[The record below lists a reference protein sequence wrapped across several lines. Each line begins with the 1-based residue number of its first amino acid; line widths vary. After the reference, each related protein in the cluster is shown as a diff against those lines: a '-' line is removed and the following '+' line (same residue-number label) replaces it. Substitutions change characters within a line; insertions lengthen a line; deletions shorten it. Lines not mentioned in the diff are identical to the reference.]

1 MALTTALVTGASS
14 GIGYEISKVL
24 AQEGH
29 DLVLVA
35 RREERLQQLAQYL
48 EKDFNIEVTVLA
60 ADLAQISEI
69 DRIFDTLMERNIPVD
84 ILVNNAGLGSLG
96 PFTADDRNTEVEQI
110 QVNVI
115 ATTYMTKKFA
125 VYMVKRGLGKILNI
139 ASLSGFTPW
148 PYMAV
153 YGATK
158 AYIIEFSEALR
169 AELKGTGVSVT
180 VSCPGPTSSEF
191 HQVSGTDH
199 LGLLRYIPVTGS
211 AQMAKASIRAM
222 HKRKGVV
229 VHGAMSLGYY
239 WLARLLP
246 RGFMLRLMKI
256 LLKPRRSGF

>member
-96 PFTADDRNTEVEQI
+96 PFTADDRNI
-110 QVNVI
+110 
-115 ATTYMTKKFA
+115 
-125 VYMVKRGLGKILNI
+125 
-139 ASLSGFTPW
+139 
-148 PYMAV
+148 
-153 YGATK
+153 
-158 AYIIEFSEALR
+158 
-169 AELKGTGVSVT
+169 
-180 VSCPGPTSSEF
+180 
-191 HQVSGTDH
+191 
-199 LGLLRYIPVTGS
+199 
-211 AQMAKASIRAM
+211 
-222 HKRKGVV
+222 
-229 VHGAMSLGYY
+229 
-239 WLARLLP
+239 
-246 RGFMLRLMKI
+246 
-256 LLKPRRSGF
+256 

>member
-24 AQEGH
+24 AEEGH

-35 RREERLQQLAQYL
+35 RREERLKQLAQYL
-48 EKDFNIEVTVLA
+48 EKDFNISVTVIA
-60 ADLAQISEI
+60 ADLTKTSEI
-69 DRIFDTLMERNIPVD
+69 DRIFDYLKEQSIPVD
-84 ILVNNAGLGSLG
+84 ILVNNAGLGSWG
-96 PFTADDRNTEVEQI
+96 PLTADDRNTEIQQI
-110 QVNVI
+110 QVNVL

-125 VYMVKRGLGKILNI
+125 VDMVRRGLGKILNI

-191 HQVSGTDH
+191 HQVSGTSEV
-199 LGLLRYIPVTGS
+199 GFLRHMPVMGS
-211 AQMAKASIRAM
+211 AQVARASIAAM

-229 VHGAMSLGYY
+229 VHGWLSLFYS
-239 WLARLLP
+239 LLP
-246 RGFMLRLMKI
+246 RVLPRNWLLWVMKQI
-256 LLKPRRSGF
+256 MKPRRGR

>member
-24 AQEGH
+24 AEEGH

-35 RREERLQQLAQYL
+35 RREERLQQLAHYL
-48 EKDFNIEVTVLA
+48 EKDYNISVTVMA
-60 ADLAQISEI
+60 ADLTDISEI
-69 DRIFDTLMERNIPVD
+69 DRIFDTLQDQGIPVD
-84 ILVNNAGLGSLG
+84 ILVNNAGLGSWG
-96 PFTADDRNTEVEQI
+96 PFTANDHNTEVEQV
-110 QVNVI
+110 QVNVL
-115 ATTYMTKKFA
+115 ATTYLTKKFA
-125 VYMVKRGLGKILNI
+125 VDMVKRGLGKILNI
-139 ASLSGFTPW
+139 ASLSGFAPW

-191 HQVSGTDH
+191 HQISGTTNVNF
-199 LGLLRYIPVTGS
+199 LRFMPVMGS
-211 AQMAKASIRAM
+211 AQVARASIHAM

-229 VHGAMSLGYY
+229 VHGLLNRLYEL
-239 WLARLLP
+239 LARALP
-246 RGFMLRLMKI
+246 RNIMLFVMKTI
-256 LLKPRRSGF
+256 LRPRRNLR

>member
-1 MALTTALVTGASS
+1 MALTTALITGASS

-24 AQEGH
+24 AEEGH

-35 RREERLQQLAQYL
+35 RREERLQQLANYL
-48 EKDFNIEVTVLA
+48 RKDFKVDVTVLA
-60 ADLAQISEI
+60 ADLSHISEI
-69 DRIFDTLMERNIPVD
+69 DRIFDILKERSIPVD
-84 ILVNNAGLGSLG
+84 ILVNNAGLGAWG
-96 PFTADDRNTEVEQI
+96 PFTANDRNTEVEQI

-125 VYMVKRGLGKILNI
+125 VDMVKRGLGKILNI

-191 HQVSGTDH
+191 HQISGTDH
-199 LGLLRYIPVTGS
+199 VGLLRYLPVTGS
-211 AQMAKASIRAM
+211 AQVARASIRAM

-229 VHGAMSLGYY
+229 VHGVLNNGYAL
-239 WLARLLP
+239 LARILP
-246 RGFMLRLMKI
+246 RGFLLRVMKI
-256 LLKPRRSGF
+256 VLKPRRGGF

>member
-24 AQEGH
+24 AEEGH

-35 RREERLQQLAQYL
+35 RREERLKQLARYL
-48 EKDFNIEVTVLA
+48 EKDFNISVTVMV
-60 ADLAQISEI
+60 ADLTRTSEI
-69 DRIFDTLMERNIPVD
+69 DRIFDTLKEQGIPVD
-84 ILVNNAGLGSLG
+84 ILVNNAGLGSWG
-96 PFTADDRNTEVEQI
+96 PLTADDRNTEIQQI
-110 QVNVI
+110 QVNVL

-125 VYMVKRGLGKILNI
+125 VDMVKRGLGKILNI

-191 HQVSGTDH
+191 HQVSGTADV
-199 LGLLRYIPVTGS
+199 GFLRLMPVTGS
-211 AQMAKASIRAM
+211 AQVARASIAAM

-229 VHGAMSLGYY
+229 VHG
-239 WLARLLP
+239 WLNRVYSLLP
-246 RGFMLRLMKI
+246 RVLPRSWLLWVMKVI
-256 LLKPRRSGF
+256 LKPRRH